1 MLGGILI
8 LTNQTTFKGDTM
20 TNTQN
25 QINHTSFLKDV
36 KARKASNEAARKEE
50 AQIKR
55 DVASLS
61 NERKAV
67 VAKQK
72 EEAVKFLA
80 SLV

>member
-1 MLGGILI
+1 
-8 LTNQTTFKGDTM
+8 M

-25 QINHTSFLKDV
+25 QINHTSFLKEV
-36 KARKASNEAARKEE
+36 KARKASSESARKEE

-55 DVASLS
+55 DVANLS

-80 SLV
+80 SLI